1 MPVTHKAPC
10 RAQHKAALGTLPT
23 GLDFREGGSVPAFR
37 GLSAVGTGEKGI
49 KASSRS
55 GEKKQEWNH

>member
-1 MPVTHKAPC
+1 MLSTTQNSAGDAAY
-10 RAQHKAALGTLPT
+10 RARLQT
-23 GLDFREGGSVPAFR
+23 RGSVPAFR
-37 GLSAVGTGEKGI
+37 ALSAVGTGEKGI